1 MQDISMEAMEAELP
15 TWSSRRNSATSL
27 VSQTSINRRKTVG
40 AIVSRALESV
50 SAFFNRNTTALNAR
64 IRASRY
70 HGWRMG
76 VLAGCVMSA
85 FVLSCNVA
93 ILIAGSQIHGGYKQG
108 IADLVSGSAP
118 NISRWSTAAHL
129 LINVFSTILLGASNY
144 TMQVLSSP
152 TRNDID
158 KAHTKRKWLDVGVLS
173 IRNLRTIP
181 RTRAMIWGVLAFS
194 SVPLHLL

>member
-1 MQDISMEAMEAELP
+1 MEDMEAELP
-15 TWSSRRNSATSL
+15 TRNSRRNSATSL

-40 AIVSRALESV
+40 SMLSHALESMT
-50 SAFFNRNTTALNAR
+50 AFFNRNTTALNTR

-85 FVLSCNVA
+85 FVLSCNIA

-118 NISRWSTAAHL
+118 DISRWSTAAHL
-129 LINVFSTILLGASNY
+129 IINVFSTILLGASNY

-158 KAHTKRKWLDVGVLS
+158 KAHTKRKWLDVGILS
-173 IRNLRTIP
+173 MRNLGTIP
-181 RTRAMIWGVLAFS
+181 RKRAMLWGVLAFS

>member
-1 MQDISMEAMEAELP
+1 MGTMEDSHRNASLIGDYQSVETYHMDDISMEAMEAELP
-15 TWSSRRNSATSL
+15 TRSSRRNSATSL
-27 VSQTSINRRKTVG
+27 VSQTSTDPRKTVSLML
-40 AIVSRALESV
+40 SRALESV
-50 SAFFNRNTTALNAR
+50 SAFFDRNTTAR

-85 FVLSCNVA
+85 FVLSCNIA

-108 IADLVSGSAP
+108 IADLISGSAP
-118 NISRWSTAAHL
+118 EISRWSTATHL
-129 LINVFSTILLGASNY
+129 LINVLSTLLLGASNY

-158 KAHTKRKWLDVGVLS
+158 NAHTKRKWLDIGVLS
-173 IRNLRTIP
+173 I
-181 RTRAMIWGVLAFS
+181 
-194 SVPLHLL
+194 